1 MPDRSPIGNGDAA
14 TLGAKPIP
22 VLDTLTAAFQHA
34 MIGMAVWTPDG
45 RLIDANRAFS
55 RMFGYEHHDFL
66 TYGFAQI
73 SHPDD
78 PQLEPTQWPRLV
90 AGEMDTYQREKRYC
104 HKDGSL
110 LWGLVTVS
118 SLWDEQ
124 GQFVGCLVQVQDI
137 TAQKAAE
144 AAFREQEAQLETLV
158 GQLPVALYTLPPGTL
173 AAFQYVSPRFMRLT
187 GLGPDDLPNSFDAL
201 LARVHPDDREAVRRA
216 DQHATRTGEPVQLE
230 YRIRGGNGQWVW
242 VDHRSVLARDEQ
254 GNQLV
259 WHGVL
264 LDISE
269 RKQLESSLRE
279 SQERFRRAFEDAAI
293 GMSLGTPDDICLD
306 VNAAYCRIVGRS
318 REEVVGRPFAEITHP
333 DDVAAYTRQ
342 HARLYAGEVDSYEIE
357 KRYLRPDGTVV
368 TGLLIVSAVRDDAGR
383 HLYDLGQ
390 LQDITAHKE
399 AEAALRESE
408 VLFRSIFEGAGIGM
422 ALSGPD
428 GRIRVANPAFER
440 LLGYASGEL
449 AGSHVIDITLPD
461 DLPQQT
467 GYMERAQAGEIDA
480 YQMEKRYRR
489 KDSSVVWA
497 LLHASI
503 VRDDQGAMRAI
514 VGQVQDIT
522 ARREA
527 EAALRES
534 EARFRALV
542 QNDPDVIVVVD
553 DALRLIYLSPSAE
566 SVFGIP
572 PEKMLGP
579 FESSLQFVHPEDQ
592 ERSLAL
598 FDTVAGQPRAV
609 TSIEARIKHATL
621 GWRWYQITIM
631 NLLEDPSIGGYL
643 FNLRDITDRKNA
655 ELASEAALQAQRAA
669 IAELERLDQ
678 SKTRFLSTIS
688 HEFRTPLTAIIGYS
702 ELLTSNISNPVIAE
716 DAAVIHREASRL
728 NRLVDDILLVDRM
741 DAGQMSLK
749 LGSVDVNALVQ
760 DVVAT
765 FRPLTDSHRFP
776 LDLDPSLRTI
786 DGDCDRLAQAITNLV
801 SNAVKYSLAG
811 GAVTIATRNDGNDV
825 IISVR
830 DEGIGIAGEDLS
842 RIFDRFE
849 RVETGI
855 AGRIAGTG
863 LGLSIVQE
871 IAGLHGGRVWC
882 ESKLGL
888 GSTFYLALPAR
899 SESGIGS
906 RKSTRRR
913 QLREQTNSC

>member
-1 MPDRSPIGNGDAA
+1 
-14 TLGAKPIP
+14 
-22 VLDTLTAAFQHA
+22 
-34 MIGMAVWTPDG
+34 
-45 RLIDANRAFS
+45 
-55 RMFGYEHHDFL
+55 
-66 TYGFAQI
+66 
-73 SHPDD
+73 
-78 PQLEPTQWPRLV
+78 
-90 AGEMDTYQREKRYC
+90 
-104 HKDGSL
+104 
-110 LWGLVTVS
+110 
-118 SLWDEQ
+118 
-124 GQFVGCLVQVQDI
+124 
-137 TAQKAAE
+137 
-144 AAFREQEAQLETLV
+144 
-158 GQLPVALYTLPPGTL
+158 
-173 AAFQYVSPRFMRLT
+173 
-187 GLGPDDLPNSFDAL
+187 
-201 LARVHPDDREAVRRA
+201 
-216 DQHATRTGEPVQLE
+216 
-230 YRIRGGNGQWVW
+230 
-242 VDHRSVLARDEQ
+242 
-254 GNQLV
+254 
-259 WHGVL
+259 
-264 LDISE
+264 
-269 RKQLESSLRE
+269 
-279 SQERFRRAFEDAAI
+279 
-293 GMSLGTPDDICLD
+293 
-306 VNAAYCRIVGRS
+306 
-318 REEVVGRPFAEITHP
+318 
-333 DDVAAYTRQ
+333 
-342 HARLYAGEVDSYEIE
+342 
-357 KRYLRPDGTVV
+357 
-368 TGLLIVSAVRDDAGR
+368 
-383 HLYDLGQ
+383 
-390 LQDITAHKE
+390 
-399 AEAALRESE
+399 

-428 GRIRVANPAFER
+428 SRIRVANPAFER

-801 SNAVKYSLAG
+801 SNAVKYSPAG

-888 GSTFYLALPAR
+888 GSTFYLALPTR